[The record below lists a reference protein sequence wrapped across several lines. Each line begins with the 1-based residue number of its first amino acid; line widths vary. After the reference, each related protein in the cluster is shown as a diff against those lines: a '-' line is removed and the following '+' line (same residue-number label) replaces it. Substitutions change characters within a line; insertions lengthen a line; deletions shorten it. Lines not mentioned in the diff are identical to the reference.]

1 MTQQHQVLG
10 LPVSFD
16 TYIRHGWSLVPVPH
30 GTKGPTSA
38 GWNRKENCLRDS
50 THIPPNH
57 GVGLAHAYSGTM
69 ALDIDDWDTSTVELA
84 KHGISLQA
92 LYDAPDAVTV
102 ISGNPGHGKLLYA
115 MPFGLALAS
124 KKLIATRPDGQK
136 YNYLDFRC
144 GTSNGLTVQDVL
156 PPSIHPNGRPYQWGG
171 NGRWERLPIIPQALL
186 DLWQSMLA
194 ADAERNIKIAGSVD
208 ASWDDIRSAL
218 GAISPDV
225 SREEWVQVGMALH
238 HAGHHT
244 EQLDQA
250 LQLFD
255 EWSSQSQTKYK
266 GQQDILTQ
274 WRSFK
279 PDNGITLG
287 TLFHTASGYGWKR
300 PIPDASTL
308 FKDITPENPRSVK
321 DHLRPAIPNLNLD
334 LFPSVLATRA
344 EQVGTTAGCDP
355 LVALFAGLGAAC
367 GALDARI
374 RLELL
379 PGFKVPPILWM
390 MTIGA
395 PGDKKSPGSKP
406 MRTELLVMEQEDRPR
421 FAQEMLA
428 WEGQEAAYASAKK
441 AFLEQA
447 ANPETMLSN
456 NLLPAVPVLPPQPNA
471 LRLVVGDITSQKLVH
486 HCVSR
491 PEGSL
496 CFLDEM
502 GSWVKKLTDRS
513 SGEDR
518 SCWVV
523 AYEGDTY
530 TMDRVGTGT
539 LYCDNMAVSIY
550 GNIQPKVLKESL
562 HYLSNDGLLQ
572 RFIPV
577 VLDPDLTRKPETIPA
592 FMNNEQQWGMQL
604 RQLRAIPVNTYRL
617 SLPAMAVFDQFQD
630 WYNEA
635 RRDERLVGSNDTY
648 MTAFSKLEGLCGRVA
663 LVMHLMN
670 NPFSLEVPADTMDKA
685 VQFIKSYVVPSYR
698 YVLGEVGGLDDDTID
713 RWVTDYIIQI
723 SGETQTISLR
733 DLKKS
738 ARRQIEGM
746 RSDHADMVLREA
758 MGFLEQKGWVTV
770 LVENRKSV
778 QWMIHPQLSD
788 IDKHYRTE
796 VLKAKQRM
804 YDRNREIVLKSGRH
818 TERRIARGFDPDTM
832 DD

>member
-1 MTQQHQVLG
+1 MTQPNQVLG
-10 LPVSFD
+10 LPASFD
-16 TYIRHGWSLVPVPH
+16 AYIRHGWSLVPMPS
-30 GTKGPTSA
+30 GTKGPTAA

-50 THIPPNH
+50 THLPPGHN
-57 GVGLAHAYSGTM
+57 VGLAHAYSGTM
-69 ALDIDDWDTSTVELA
+69 ALDIDDWDTSVDELA
-84 KHGISLQA
+84 RHGISLQQ
-92 LYDAPDAVTV
+92 LYDAHDAVTI

-115 MPFGLALAS
+115 MPFGLALPS
-124 KKLIATRPDGQK
+124 KKITTPFNGVKKVTYELRCATTND
-136 YNYLDFRC
+136 
-144 GTSNGLTVQDVL
+144 LTVQDVL

-171 NGRWERLPIIPQALL
+171 KGRWEQLPIIPQALL

-194 ADAERNIKIAGSVD
+194 ADAERNIKVAGSVD

-218 GAISPDV
+218 AAISPDV

-255 EWSSQSQTKYK
+255 EWSSYSQTKYK
-266 GQQDILTQ
+266 GQQDVLTQ

-300 PIPDASTL
+300 PVPDASTL
-308 FKDITPENPRSVK
+308 FKNITPENPRTVK
-321 DHLRPAIPNLNLD
+321 DHLRPSIPTLD
-334 LFPSVLATRA
+334 MSLFPSVLATRA
-344 EQVGTTAGCDP
+344 EQVGVMAGCDP

-367 GALDARI
+367 GAIDART

-406 MRTELLVMEQEDRPR
+406 MVTELRAMEQEDRPR
-421 FAQEMLA
+421 FAQEMLG

-447 ANPETMLSN
+447 ANPETMMSN
-456 NLLPAVPVLPPQPNA
+456 TLLPSVPVLPPQPNP

-486 HCVSR
+486 HCVAR

-502 GSWVKKLTDRS
+502 GSWVKKLTDKT

-539 LYCDNMAVSIY
+539 LYCDNMAISIY
-550 GNIQPKVLKESL
+550 GNIQPKVLRDSL
-562 HYLSNDGLLQ
+562 VHLTNDGLLQ

-577 VLDPDLTRKPETIPA
+577 ILDPDMTRKPQSIPA
-592 FMNNEQQWGMQL
+592 FLNNEQQWGMQL
-604 RQLRAIPVNTYRL
+604 RQLRALPANTYRL
-617 SLPAMAVFDQFQD
+617 SFESTVIFDQFQD

-635 RRDERLVGSNDTY
+635 RRDERLIGSNDTY

-670 NPFSLEVPADTMDKA
+670 HPFSLEVPAATMHKA
-685 VQFIKSYVVPSYR
+685 VEFIKSYVVPVYR
-698 YVLGEVGGLDDDTID
+698 YTLGEVGGFDDESID
-713 RWVTDYIIQI
+713 RWVMEHIIQI
-723 SGETQTISLR
+723 SGESSSITLR
-733 DLKKS
+733 EIKRS

-746 RSDHADMVLREA
+746 RNDHAEAALRDA
-758 MGFLEQKGWVTV
+758 MALLEQKGWLTV
-770 LVENRKSV
+770 LEENRKSIV
-778 QWMIHPQLSD
+778 WAIHPQLSD

-796 VLKAKQRM
+796 VVKAKQRI

-818 TERRIARGFDPDTM
+818 TERRLARGFDPDTM
-832 DD
+832 DE

>member
-1 MTQQHQVLG
+1 M
-10 LPVSFD
+10 SFD
-16 TYIRHGWSLVPVPH
+16 TYLRHGWSLVPMPS
-30 GTKGPTSA
+30 GTKGPTAA
-38 GWNRKENCLRDS
+38 GWNRKENCLHDS
-50 THIPPNH
+50 TQIPH
-57 GVGLAHAYSGTM
+57 GHNVGLAHAYSGTM
-69 ALDIDDWDTSTVELA
+69 ALDIDDWDTSVIELA
-84 KHGISLQA
+84 KHGIDLQA
-92 LYDAPDAVTV
+92 LYNAHDAVTI

-115 MPFGLALAS
+115 MPFGLALPS
-124 KKLIATRPDGQK
+124 KKIATLHNGVK
-136 YNYLDFRC
+136 KVTYELRC
-144 GTSNGLTVQDVL
+144 ATTNGLTVQDVL

-171 NGRWERLPIIPQALL
+171 HGNWQQLPVIPQALL

-194 ADAERNIKIAGSVD
+194 ADAERNISVTGSVD

-218 GAISPDV
+218 SAISPDV

-238 HAGHHT
+238 HAGHHSN
-244 EQLDQA
+244 QVDQA
-250 LQLFD
+250 MQLFD
-255 EWSSQSQTKYK
+255 EWSSQSQTKYM
-266 GQQDILTQ
+266 GQQDVLTQ

-287 TLFHTASGYGWKR
+287 TLFHTASAYGWKR
-300 PIPDASTL
+300 PVPDASSL

-321 DHLRPAIPNLNLD
+321 DYLRPPVPSLD
-334 LFPSVLATRA
+334 MSLFPSTLATRA
-344 EQVGTTAGCDP
+344 EQVGIMAGCDP
-355 LVALFAGLGAAC
+355 LVSLFAGLGAAC
-367 GALDARI
+367 GAIDARI

-447 ANPETMLSN
+447 ASPDTLMDNT
-456 NLLPAVPVLPPQPNA
+456 LLPSVPSLPPQPNA

-486 HCVSR
+486 HCVAR

-502 GSWVKKLTDRS
+502 GSWVKKLTDKS

-539 LYCDNMAVSIY
+539 LYCDNMAISIY
-550 GNIQPKVLKESL
+550 GNIQPRVLKESL
-562 HYLSNDGLLQ
+562 FHLSNDGLLQ

-577 VLDPDLTRKPETIPA
+577 VLDPDLTRKPQPIPA
-592 FMNNEQQWGMQL
+592 FLNNEQQWGMQL
-604 RQLRAIPVNTYRL
+604 RQLRALPVNTYRL
-617 SLPAMAVFDQFQD
+617 SAGATAVFDQFQD
-630 WYNEA
+630 WYDEA

-670 NPFSLEVPADTMDKA
+670 NPFSLEVPAETMEKA
-685 VQFIKSYVVPSYR
+685 VQFVKSYVVPAYR
-698 YVLGEVGGLDDDTID
+698 YTLGEVGGLDDDSVD
-713 RWVTDYIIQI
+713 NWVSDHIIQI
-723 SGETQTISLR
+723 SGEVQSVTMR
-733 DLKKS
+733 DLKRS

-746 RSDHADMVLREA
+746 NPHHAELALREA
-758 MGFLEQKGWVTV
+758 MGFLEQRGWVTV
-770 LVENRKSV
+770 LEENKRSIV
-778 QWMIHPQLSD
+778 WMIHPNLSD
-788 IDKHYRTE
+788 LDKHYRTE
-796 VLKAKQRM
+796 VIKAKQRV
-804 YDRNREIVLKSGRH
+804 YDRSREIVIKAGKH
-818 TERRIARGFDPDTM
+818 TERRFARGFDPETM
-832 DD
+832 ED

>member
-1 MTQQHQVLG
+1 VIQPNQVLG
-10 LPVSFD
+10 LPASFD
-16 TYIRHGWSLVPVPH
+16 AYIRHGWSLVPMPS
-30 GTKGPTSA
+30 GTKGPTAA

-50 THIPPNH
+50 TQLPTGHN
-57 GVGLAHAYSGTM
+57 VGLAHAYSGTM
-69 ALDIDDWDTSTVELA
+69 ALDIDDWDTSVAELA
-84 KHGISLQA
+84 KHGISLQQ
-92 LYDAPDAVTV
+92 LYDASDAVTIV
-102 ISGNPGHGKLLYA
+102 SGNPGHGKLLYA
-115 MPFGLALAS
+115 MPFGLALPS
-124 KKLIATRPDGQK
+124 KKITTLCNGVKKVTYELRCATT
-136 YNYLDFRC
+136 N
-144 GTSNGLTVQDVL
+144 NLTVQDVL

-171 NGRWERLPIIPQALL
+171 KGKWEQLPTIPMQLL
-186 DLWQSMLA
+186 ELWQSMLA
-194 ADAERNIKIAGSVD
+194 ADAERNIKVAGSID

-218 GAISPDV
+218 TAISPDV
-225 SREEWVQVGMALH
+225 SRDEWVQVGMALH

-244 EQLDQA
+244 DQIDQA

-266 GQQDILTQ
+266 GQPDVLTQ

-287 TLFHTASGYGWKR
+287 TLFHTAGSYGWRR
-300 PIPDASTL
+300 PVPDASIL
-308 FKDITPENPRSVK
+308 FKNIVPDNPRSVK
-321 DHLRPAIPNLNLD
+321 DHLRPAIPTLD
-334 LFPSVLATRA
+334 FKLFPQVLAVRA
-344 EQVGTTAGCDP
+344 EQVGMLAGCDP
-355 LVALFAGLGAAC
+355 LVSLFAGLGAAC
-367 GALDARI
+367 GAVDARI

-379 PGFKVPPILWM
+379 PGFEVPPILWM

-421 FAQEMLA
+421 FAQEMLG

-447 ANPETMLSN
+447 SDPETMMSN
-456 NLLPAVPVLPPQPNA
+456 TLLPAVPVLPPQPNP

-486 HCVSR
+486 HCVAR

-502 GSWVKKLTDRS
+502 SSWVKKLTDRA

-539 LYCDNMAVSIY
+539 LYCDNMAISIY
-550 GNIQPKVLKESL
+550 GNIQPKILRDSL
-562 HYLSNDGLLQ
+562 GHLTNDGLLQ

-577 VLDPDLTRKPETIPA
+577 ILDPDMTRKPKLIPA
-592 FMNNEQQWGMQL
+592 FMNNEKQWGMQL

-617 SLPAMAVFDQFQD
+617 SLDAIIAFDQFQD
-630 WYNEA
+630 WYNDA

-663 LVMHLMN
+663 LMMHLIN
-670 NPFSLEVPADTMDKA
+670 NPFSLEVPVQTMHNA
-685 VQFIKSYVVPSYR
+685 IEFIKSYVVPAFR
-698 YVLGEVGGLDDDTID
+698 YTLGEVGGLDDDTID
-713 RWVTDYIIQI
+713 RWVTDHIIQI
-723 SGETQTISLR
+723 SDETQTITLR
-733 DLKKS
+733 DLKRS

-746 RSDHADMVLREA
+746 RPDHGEAALREA
-758 MGFLEQKGWVTV
+758 MGFLEQRGWVTV
-770 LVENRKSV
+770 LEENRKSIV
-778 QWMIHPQLSD
+778 WMIHPQLSE

-796 VLKAKQRM
+796 VVKAKQRV
-804 YDRNREIVLKSGRH
+804 YDRNREIVIKSGRH
-818 TERRIARGFDPDTM
+818 TERRIARGFDPNTM
-832 DD
+832 DE